1 MLIRKYYCINS
12 IKFSLHFI
20 LYVRN
25 QITALSSQNT
35 ELMKNIEKLEK
46 EKEKEAQ
53 EKADEVF
60 NKTRIYK
67 FTLSPI
73 DWHQRIFNFN
83 VGKTIVRS
91 DK

>member
-1 MLIRKYYCINS
+1 M
-12 IKFSLHFI
+12 
-20 LYVRN
+20 YVRN

-60 NKTRIYK
+60 TKTRIYK
-67 FTLSPI
+67 FTLSSV
-73 DWHQRIFNFN
+73 D
-83 VGKTIVRS
+83 
-91 DK
+91 

>member
-1 MLIRKYYCINS
+1 MLIRKHYCINF
-12 IKFSLHFI
+12 IKLSLHFI

-73 DWHQRIFNFN
+73 D
-83 VGKTIVRS
+83 
-91 DK
+91 